1 MIKNI
6 FFIISFFFFLTNY
19 AFSSEKVFISLYVD
33 EKIITNIDIKKESD
47 YLMILNPKLSSL
59 EDKKINDIAK
69 KSLINEI
76 IKKNEIE
83 KFFDFS
89 EENSIEDKLLNNL
102 YDRLNTNKSEFEDLL
117 FQKKNYSIEE
127 IKEKLKI
134 EVFWNDLIYFKYNQQ
149 IKIDKNK
156 LLKKIEDTSY
166 NNKKEFLLSEIIFE
180 KDKDQNLTTL
190 INNINSSIL
199 EIGFDNTANIYSISD
214 SSKFGGKIGWVDET
228 NLSKVV
234 IDEIKN
240 KNINEFSKP
249 IQIGNNYLI
258 LMVNDIRNKKILIDK
273 ENELEKLIDY
283 ERNKQ
288 LDQFSKIYFNK
299 AKINYSIIDEK

>member
-1 MIKNI
+1 M
-6 FFIISFFFFLTNY
+6 
-19 AFSSEKVFISLYVD
+19 
-33 EKIITNIDIKKESD
+33 
-47 YLMILNPKLSSL
+47 
-59 EDKKINDIAK
+59 
-69 KSLINEI
+69 
-76 IKKNEIE
+76 
-83 KFFDFS
+83 
-89 EENSIEDKLLNNL
+89 
-102 YDRLNTNKSEFEDLL
+102 NTNKSEFEDLL
-117 FQKKNYSIEE
+117 SQKKNYSIKE

-180 KDKDQNLTTL
+180 KDKEQNLSTL

-234 IDEIKN
+234 IDEIKD
-240 KNINEFSKP
+240 KKKDEFSKP

-273 ENELEKLIDY
+273 ENELEKLIEY

-288 LDQFSKIYFNK
+288 LTQFSKIYFNK
-299 AKINYSIIDEK
+299 AKINYSIINEK

>member
-1 MIKNI
+1 MIKKKI
-6 FFIISFFFFLTNY
+6 FIISLFFFLTNY
-19 AFSSEKVFISLYVD
+19 VFSNEKVFISLYVD
-33 EKIITNIDIKKESD
+33 EKIITNIDIKKETD
-47 YLMILNPKLSSL
+47 YLKILNPKLSSL
-59 EDKKINDIAK
+59 GDERINDIAK

-83 KFFDFS
+83 KFFDLS

-102 YDRLNTNKSEFEDLL
+102 YNRLNINKLEFEDLL

-134 EVFWNDLIYFKYNQQ
+134 EVFWNDLIFFKYKQQ

-156 LLKKIEDTSY
+156 LLKKIEDTLDK
-166 NNKKEFLLSEIIFE
+166 NKKEFLLSEIIFE

-240 KNINEFSKP
+240 KNKNEFSKP

-258 LMVNDIRNKKILIDK
+258 LMVNDIRNKKILVDK
-273 ENELEKLIDY
+273 ENELKKLIDY
-283 ERNKQ
+283 EKNKQ
-288 LDQFSKIYFNK
+288 LNQFSKIYFNK
-299 AKINYSIIDEK
+299 TKINYSIIDAK

>member
-1 MIKNI
+1 M
-6 FFIISFFFFLTNY
+6 
-19 AFSSEKVFISLYVD
+19 YVD

-117 FQKKNYSIEE
+117 SQKKNYSIKE

-180 KDKDQNLTTL
+180 KDKEQNLSTL

-234 IDEIKN
+234 IDEIKD
-240 KNINEFSKP
+240 KKKDEFSKP

-273 ENELEKLIDY
+273 ENELEKLIEY

-288 LDQFSKIYFNK
+288 LNQFSKIYFNK
-299 AKINYSIIDEK
+299 AKINYSIINEK